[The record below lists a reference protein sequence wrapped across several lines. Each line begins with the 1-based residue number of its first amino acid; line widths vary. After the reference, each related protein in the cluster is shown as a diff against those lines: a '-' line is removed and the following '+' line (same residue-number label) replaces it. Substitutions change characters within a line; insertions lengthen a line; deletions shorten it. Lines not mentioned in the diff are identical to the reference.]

1 MPHTL
6 FNYPSWQSGSSPT
19 GTPISYLPIGESSNL
34 GSNPALPTR
43 LQHNQVAIGSQSG
56 AYNNDPGN
64 NDFMPMQNGTLS
76 NSSGYYGEILATN
89 INSNPGDQLVSTFP
103 TEGSSEGRTVQGQM
117 HEGYIDVRQALRCRW
132 DGCTYRR
139 HFNREADLVR
149 HVKTKHISPRCHKCA
164 VKSCTKS
171 FNREDNLRHHMAR
184 VHQRPLE
191 Y

>member
-1 MPHTL
+1 MSDVSVSTRSSSKPLYAVVSAVSGDNNIGPTYRNVNIEPLPVNPIIMPHTL

-117 HEGYIDVRQALRCRW
+117 HEGSKVPVGWLHIP
-132 DGCTYRR
+132 
-139 HFNREADLVR
+139 
-149 HVKTKHISPRCHKCA
+149 KTLQP
-164 VKSCTKS
+164 
-171 FNREDNLRHHMAR
+171 
-184 VHQRPLE
+184 
-191 Y
+191 